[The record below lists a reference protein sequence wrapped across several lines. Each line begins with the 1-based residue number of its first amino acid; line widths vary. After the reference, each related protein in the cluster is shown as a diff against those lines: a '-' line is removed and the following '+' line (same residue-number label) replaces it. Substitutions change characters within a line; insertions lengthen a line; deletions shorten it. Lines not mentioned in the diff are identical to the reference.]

1 MTNFKE
7 DILKVKAFVFDC
19 DGVLTD
25 GGITTLPDGEALRT
39 YNAKD
44 GFAIALALKKGFKVA
59 IISGGVGAAMVAR
72 FKRLNIEDVYLGCH
86 DKVATLQSFALKS
99 GVSLDDMLY
108 MGDDIPDIEPM
119 MHVGVACA
127 PKDAVSEVKETAKYV
142 SNYGGGKGCVRDVI
156 EQVLKSQDQWA
167 QIGRERDILS
177 I

>member
-7 DILKVKAFVFDC
+7 DILKVTAFVFDC

-25 GGITTLPDGEALRT
+25 GGITTLPSGEALRT

-59 IISGGVGAAMVAR
+59 IISGGVGDAMVAR
-72 FKRLNIEDVYLGCH
+72 FERLQIEDVHLGCH
-86 DKVATLQSFALKS
+86 DKLATLKEFAGKYNL
-99 GVSLDDMLY
+99 SLGDILY

-119 MHVGVACA
+119 TNVGVACA
-127 PKDAVSEVKETAKYV
+127 PRDAVSDVKEHAKYV

-156 EQVLKSQDQWA
+156 EQVLKSQDKWA
-167 QIGRERDILS
+167 QIGSERDILS
-177 I
+177 T